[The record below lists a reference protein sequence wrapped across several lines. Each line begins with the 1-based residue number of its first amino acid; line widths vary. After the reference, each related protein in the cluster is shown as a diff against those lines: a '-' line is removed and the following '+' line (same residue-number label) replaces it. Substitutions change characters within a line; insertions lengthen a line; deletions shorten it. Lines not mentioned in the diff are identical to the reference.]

1 MRKPGLIRSL
11 LLLSLVTSACSSLA
25 ATREPPASA
34 SASPTAPAATRNPT
48 PTLAPT
54 PTATPSDLWIDPS
67 GVQVHP
73 DGGLYSGDAL
83 SFRIEARNGSD
94 QDLSRVPVVVDW
106 GFGQITGTIDHL
118 LGGESGRVDLVW
130 AWDTTGIAGAQSIT
144 VTVDPHNATGDPNPT
159 NNVAAI
165 PINLATERPAGEV
178 DAKWQTATS
187 TCCTFHFISGTAA
200 ARDIGAIRQTADEA
214 FAHVEERLG
223 VRRKDRVDV
232 YLLSRVLG
240 HGGFAG
246 ETIAISYLDRNYA
259 PGGLLEVLRHEGAHV
274 LDRQIVDGERPVF
287 LVEGFATYVTGGHFK
302 IEPLPQRAAALL
314 RLGGYIPL
322 RALADDFYPSQHEI
336 GYLEASAF
344 IDYLVQR
351 DGFDRFLE
359 LYDGMQRRRGE
370 SDADL
375 IDREMRA
382 AYGIGLDGMEAEWL
396 AHLRTLDAGLQLR
409 DLSAT
414 IAFYDTLRRYQRA
427 LDPSAHF
434 RGVWLPDIRQAES
447 RGLVADVLRHP
458 RAPENIA
465 LETMLIAAG
474 EALDARDF
482 DRAGSLLASIN
493 AVLDAGAT
501 FVDPVAARYLDVV
514 RAALASGYEPQRIM
528 LDGDRAGVRA
538 TRGDSTLVSLSLAL
552 QNGAWLVQ

>member
-1 MRKPGLIRSL
+1 MLKPGLICNL

-25 ATREPPASA
+25 ARRDPPLLATTAAPPTRTPA
-34 SASPTAPAATRNPT
+34 
-48 PTLAPT
+48 PTLTPGPT
-54 PTATPSDLWIDPS
+54 STPSDLWLDPS
-67 GVQVHP
+67 GIQVHP
-73 DGGLYSGDAL
+73 DGGLYSGDVL

-118 LGGESGRVDLVW
+118 PSGESGRVDLAW
-130 AWDTTGIAGAQSIT
+130 AWDTTGIAGAQPIT
-144 VTVDPHNATGDPNPT
+144 VTVDPRNATGDPDPT

-165 PINLATERPAGEV
+165 QIDLATDRPAGEI

-187 TCCTFHFISGTAA
+187 ACCTFHFISGTAA

-214 FAHVEERLG
+214 FAHVEGRLG
-223 VRRKDRVDV
+223 ARRKDRVDV

-259 PGGLLEVLRHEGAHV
+259 PGGLPEVFRHEGTHV

-322 RALADDFYPSQHEI
+322 RDLADDFYPSQHET

-359 LYDGMQRRRGE
+359 LYDDMQRRPGE

-382 AYGIGLDGMEAEWL
+382 AYGIGLDAMEAEWL
-396 AHLRTLDAGLQLR
+396 AHLRTLDAGPQLR
-409 DLSAT
+409 DLSAS

-434 RGVWLPDIRQAES
+434 RGVWLPDIQQAES

-465 LETMLIAAG
+465 LETMLIAAD

-482 DRAGSLLASIN
+482 DRAGSLLESIN

-501 FVDPVAARYLDVV
+501 FVDPSAARYLSIV
-514 RAALASGYEPQRIM
+514 RAALASGYEPQRIT
-528 LDGDRAGVRA
+528 LDGDRAEVRA
-538 TRGDSTLVSLSLAL
+538 TRGGNSTLYSLSLAL
-552 QNGAWLVQ
+552 QNGAWLVR